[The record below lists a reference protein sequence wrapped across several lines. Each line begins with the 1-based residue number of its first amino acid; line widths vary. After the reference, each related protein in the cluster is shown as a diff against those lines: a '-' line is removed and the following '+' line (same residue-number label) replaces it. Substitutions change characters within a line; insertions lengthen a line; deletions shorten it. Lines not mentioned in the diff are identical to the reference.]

1 MTSATT
7 TSEAQVSYFM
17 ISTDKC
23 GLAADLATG
32 CTIPC
37 LLSSTENFK
46 ANSMNELP
54 LVKFYSAPPGSGAL
68 IGISVILQHKTF
80 SDHTRQDKFRPD

>member
-1 MTSATT
+1 MKIQFDMTSATT

-32 CTIPC
+32 CTTIPC

-54 LVKFYSAPPGSGAL
+54 LVKFIQL
-68 IGISVILQHKTF
+68 
-80 SDHTRQDKFRPD
+80 RQAQELL

>member
-7 TSEAQVSYFM
+7 AEAQVSHFM

-46 ANSMNELP
+46 AKPMNELL
-54 LVKFYSAPPGSGAL
+54 LVKFYSAPPGPVA
-68 IGISVILQHKTF
+68 TW
-80 SDHTRQDKFRPD
+80 

>member
-68 IGISVILQHKTF
+68 IGIPIS
-80 SDHTRQDKFRPD
+80 